1 MFTNSSSA
9 PRSPGQLDSY
19 SYLIYYPN
27 AESLGLQTWCSHK
40 ASKMFDPILVVVCC
54 AGLGLTLSYFT
65 LGSSRLPQ
73 QFQEKAGEEV
83 KNDENSRPA
92 KRRVMFVTAHPDDE
106 VMFFGPTILHFT
118 QREGAL
124 VYLLCLSTGD
134 HCSQGRVRS
143 KELWESCHLLG
154 VSRENILLYRCDD
167 LPDNPSIMWP
177 TVRTANLI
185 NQYLHALDIDMVVT
199 FDSGGVSG
207 HINHSSLYSALQ
219 HLVEEDYLPENC
231 EAFSLDTVNIL
242 RKYSSLLDVPLSY
255 ALSSCAFTVDRKQ
268 YSIIQR
274 AMRAHI
280 SQYVWFRK
288 LYMFFSR
295 YVLIN
300 TLSRVSP

>member
-1 MFTNSSSA
+1 MTK
-9 PRSPGQLDSY
+9 
-19 SYLIYYPN
+19 YYV
-27 AESLGLQTWCSHK
+27 LGRVLLMWSRNFGALYEFKVTAKPPVVRAGMMGPTRVWCSHK

-65 LGSSRLPQ
+65 LGSSRLPH
-73 QFQEKAGEEV
+73 QFQEKASEEV
-83 KNDENSRPA
+83 KDNENSRPS

-134 HCSQGRVRS
+134 HYDQGRVRS

-167 LPDNPSIMWP
+167 LPDNPSIVWP

-268 YSIIQR
+268 YSIIQ
-274 AMRAHI
+274 
-280 SQYVWFRK
+280 
-288 LYMFFSR
+288 
-295 YVLIN
+295 
-300 TLSRVSP
+300 